1 MGCLGGKV
9 LVAFG
14 SRVPAGILHE
24 GVVGPQVCGHPPA
37 AAGATGHEFG
47 RDMPVVLLGDH
58 GHHLVVI
65 VVGGLVA
72 GGGALP

>member
-9 LVAFG
+9 LVAFRG
-14 SRVPAGILHE
+14 RVPAGVLHK

-37 AAGATGHEFG
+37 AAGHEFG